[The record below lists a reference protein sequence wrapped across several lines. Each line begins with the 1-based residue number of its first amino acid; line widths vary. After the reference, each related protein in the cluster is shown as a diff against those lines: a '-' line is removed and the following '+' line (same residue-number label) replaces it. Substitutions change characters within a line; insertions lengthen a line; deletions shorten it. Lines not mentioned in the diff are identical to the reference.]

1 MSKIKERAAEAR
13 ALLANEAL
21 LSVLNEIRDEA
32 TAVFLNPF
40 AGAEEIARAHEGVR
54 AVATVFAALQT
65 RIDAQAVEDKQK
77 GSAP

>member
-1 MSKIKERAAEAR
+1 MSTIKQRAAEAR

-21 LSVLNEIRDEA
+21 LAVLSEIRDDA
-32 TAVFLNPF
+32 ASVFLNPF
-40 AGAEEIARAHEGVR
+40 STGEEIARAHEGVR

-65 RIDAQAVEDKQK
+65 RIDAQSVEDKQK